1 METEKLEN
9 GGNWRRSSGR
19 RSLALVFL
27 LLSERLNDYHAVINV
42 VFFAKITRYLHCA
55 SLSIEF
61 LTLIVAVLLNS
72 PFNYLS
78 QMCATRA
85 LFKFM
90 LRARSLN
97 FRGLLLVVTPS
108 VTSKST
114 GR

>member
-42 VFFAKITRYLHCA
+42 VFFAKITRYVHCA

-72 PFNYLS
+72 PFNHLS

-85 LFKFM
+85 LF
-90 LRARSLN
+90 
-97 FRGLLLVVTPS
+97 
-108 VTSKST
+108 
-114 GR
+114 